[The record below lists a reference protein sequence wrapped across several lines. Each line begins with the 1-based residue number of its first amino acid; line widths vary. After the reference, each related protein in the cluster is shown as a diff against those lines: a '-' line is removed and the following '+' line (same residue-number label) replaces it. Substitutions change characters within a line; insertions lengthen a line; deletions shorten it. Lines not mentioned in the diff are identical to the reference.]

1 MRRWYKSSQTAAH
14 QAAVA
19 LEATADNLHA
29 APVTVARLT
38 HLAWAVAAA
47 GALAGAL
54 PAGHQAPVVALLGD
68 PLVATRALVVAP
80 GVRPALVVTEALVA
94 AHLGA
99 PRAQAVTRALVA
111 ARLGAPRALA
121 VTRALAVAHLQ
132 ALQALVTLVAA
143 QALAAPTTADNYIL
157 LRAIALI

>member
-38 HLAWAVAAA
+38 HLAWAVATA
-47 GALAGAL
+47 GVQVGAL

-68 PLVATRALVVAP
+68 PLGATRALVVAR
-80 GVRPALVVTEALVA
+80 GFRPALAVTQALVA
-94 AHLGA
+94 AH
-99 PRAQAVTRALVA
+99 
-111 ARLGAPRALA
+111 LGAPRALA

-143 QALAAPTTADNYIL
+143 QALAALAAPTTADIYIL
-157 LRAIALI
+157 LCAIALI

>member
-29 APVTVARLT
+29 APVIVARLT

-54 PAGHQAPVVALLGD
+54 PAGHQAPVALLED
-68 PLVATRALVVAP
+68 HLVATRALVVAR
-80 GVRPALVVTEALVA
+80 GVRPALVVTQALVA

-99 PRAQAVTRALVA
+99 PRALAVTWALVA

-121 VTRALAVAHLQ
+121 VSRALAVAHLQ

-143 QALAAPTTADNYIL
+143 QALAAPTTADIYIL